1 MATRIS
7 DSPGTAFPWFAQ
19 YDPDI
24 PRRLDYPEGTLADAF
39 LESVERHG
47 DRPALSFLGTT
58 LRYGELA
65 DVVYRL
71 ASYFKTRGVE
81 PGDRVLLLMPNM
93 PQFVA
98 TAFAVHLC
106 GGVVVPAS
114 PLDTAAEVE
123 YKARDSGAK
132 LVVFLDLLYESV
144 QRLLESP
151 QPGEEIRGML
161 AVDVA
166 DYLPFIKRQLFRVK
180 KRFLGRRLP
189 DYRMRGTIPLER
201 YGAVLKRSKPL
212 AKDLYKE
219 PREADNLAVIL
230 YTGGTTGV
238 SKGVMLSHRAMM
250 VNCTQGRG
258 WVNFNE
264 TDVILCVLPFFHGF
278 GMSMG
283 MHVGLLSGAHLILM
297 PKFDCAGVLR
307 HLVRDGVTMFA
318 AVPTMY
324 IALVNHP
331 DFEKLKRS
339 KLRGSFVGAAPVPET
354 LKRTFQE
361 RTGGV
366 LIEGYGLTETVT
378 ANCAAPYQQAR
389 RGESRESSIGVPW
402 PDTEFKI
409 VDPEDPKRELPPDSP
424 GELLIRTPAMMDG
437 YWRNEKA
444 TAETIRDGWL
454 FTGDICTRDQDG
466 YFYIVDRKKDLII
479 SGGFN
484 VYPSEIEEVLY
495 QHKAVRQAC
504 VLGVPDEFL
513 GEVPKA
519 YITLHESRELEAAE
533 LRDFLGERLIKYKV
547 PRHYEFRSELPLS
560 PIGKVLRKQLR
571 EESLKTTATA
581 DGGGA
586 DARG

>member
-19 YDPDI
+19 YDPDV

-409 VDPEDPKRELPPDSP
+409 VDPEDPKRELPPDAP

-581 DGGGA
+581 DEGGA